1 MVKIDF
7 FVDNVLNKC
16 KKVFIVFIVEKYTI
30 NTNQTAENGWFVK
43 IKNVMLRHI
52 LVVFKMNQI
61 LLIKKKCY
69 KIISI
74 IFAKIVN

>member
-7 FVDNVLNKC
+7 FANNVLNKC
-16 KKVFIVFIVEKYTI
+16 KKVFFVFIVEKYTI
-30 NTNQTAENGWFVK
+30 NINQTAENGWVVR
-43 IKNVMLRHI
+43 IKNVLLKHI
-52 LVVFKMNQI
+52 LVVLKINQI
-61 LLIKKKCY
+61 ILIKKKCY